1 VRAAPGAA
9 CDTETMSPRSSQ
21 PSGYTPRPRL
31 GPAPP
36 AGIPGPTAARRSYPA
51 GELRVSDADRD
62 AALAELSQH
71 FQAGRLTADELDDRT
86 SQILAARTGAD
97 LDDPLGDLPLL
108 DAPGPSSWP
117 PLGSEPA
124 RAPARRIAWRTG
136 LLPVAAVAAFVVMMV
151 VLVLGVHGHQGWPH
165 FLPVLPI
172 IIVIRRLARR
182 HGRF

>member
-1 VRAAPGAA
+1 
-9 CDTETMSPRSSQ
+9 MSPRSSQ

-36 AGIPGPTAARRSYPA
+36 AGSPGPAASRRSYPA

-71 FQAGRLTADELDDRT
+71 FQAGRLTAEELDDRT
-86 SQILAARTGAD
+86 SQILTARTGAD
-97 LDDPLGDLPLL
+97 LDDPLRDLPLL
-108 DAPGPSSWP
+108 DPPGPGARPAYGPVPGP
-117 PLGSEPA
+117 PPA
-124 RAPARRIAWRTG
+124 PRIAWRAA
-136 LLPVAAVAAFVVMMV
+136 LLPVAAVAAFAVMMV
-151 VLVLGVHGHQGWPH
+151 VLVLGVHGHHDWPH

-172 IIVIRRLARR
+172 IVVLRILARR